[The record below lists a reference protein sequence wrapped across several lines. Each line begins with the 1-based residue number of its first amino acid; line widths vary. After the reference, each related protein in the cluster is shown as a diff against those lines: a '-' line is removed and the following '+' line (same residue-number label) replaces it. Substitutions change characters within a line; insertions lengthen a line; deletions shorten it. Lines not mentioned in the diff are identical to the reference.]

1 MADTPTSNTAHAA
14 QEAASG
20 GLPQFDFSTWGSQI
34 FWLII
39 TFGVLYFALSR
50 FILPRL
56 GAAIT
61 ERGDRIADDLDAAA
75 RMQREAEEAG
85 ENYEQQLADARAKA
99 HNISATTRTSVEAEI
114 AAEMATADAE
124 LDRQQAA
131 ADSRIAGIRA
141 EAMKN
146 VDNIAT
152 ETATEILDK
161 LSGLKPTAAK
171 LKAAFSKA

>member
-1 MADTPTSNTAHAA
+1 MADAPTLDNAHAA
-14 QEAASG
+14 DAAAG
-20 GLPQFDFSTWGSQI
+20 GLPQLDISSWGGQI
-34 FWLII
+34 FWLVI

-50 FILPRL
+50 FILPKL

-85 ENYEQQLADARAKA
+85 EQYEQQLADARAKA
-99 HNISATTRTSVEAEI
+99 HNISATTRSSVEAEI
-114 AAEMATADAE
+114 EVEMEAADAE
-124 LDRQQAA
+124 LGRQQAA
-131 ADSRIAGIRA
+131 ADARIAGIRA

-152 ETATEILDK
+152 ETAAEILAK

-171 LKAAFSKA
+171 LKAAFSKV